1 MSIEQEQE
9 RRAGSPEVFEASWAW
24 KGGGLAGLVATLVMG
39 AAITIVDLETL
50 RLAIAGL
57 YGFEGTLVAGWIAHL
72 AHGTLF
78 GVIFAAVL
86 SDPGLYRVNEWVWK
100 TVVAGVV
107 YGLVLAVVG
116 AGLLMPIWLGVAGVG
131 MQLSLPNV
139 TMPVLLWHVVYGIV
153 LGGLF
158 PFLADR

>member
-86 SDPGLYRVNEWVWK
+86 SDPGLYRVNERVWK